1 MEKWAD
7 SSETARPRR
16 PQLDEIE
23 AARTRLAAYMHRTP
37 LVQLDLRLPDRRIFL
52 KLETLSP
59 IGAFKLRPALNALL
73 SRDIKTLCSGVAT
86 ASSGNMA
93 YGMAWAAH
101 RLGVPMAAYMYSG
114 APRAKIDGVR
124 RLGGDVRFISTETWW
139 RYIVEAERPEL
150 DELLINPVTD
160 QAVLSGNGII
170 GLEIVED
177 LPEIDVVVTPFGGG
191 SLTTGVASA
200 VKALRPQAMIVAAE
214 DESAAPVT
222 AALAAGNIVEIE
234 TKPSFVKSI
243 GGPSLVPQLWPV
255 VSELIDG
262 AVAVSLDQITDA
274 MRLLFSKAKVVAEG
288 AGAASLAV
296 ALASDQ
302 IKGNVVCVISGG
314 NIDAATYSQVL
325 AGTIPDP

>member
-1 MEKWAD
+1 MKPGSGSFETT
-7 SSETARPRR
+7 SPRRPRLEEIETARS
-16 PQLDEIE
+16 
-23 AARTRLAAYMHRTP
+23 RLAGYMPRTP
-37 LVQLDLRLPDRRIFL
+37 LVHLDLGLPDRRIFL

-73 SRDIKTLCSGVAT
+73 SRDIANLRDGVAT

-93 YGMAWAAH
+93 YGMAWAAN

-114 APRAKIDGVR
+114 APQTKIDGVR
-124 RLGGDVRFISTETWW
+124 KLGGDVRFISMETWW
-139 RYIVEAERPEL
+139 RYIVEAEQPEL

-177 LPEIDVVVTPFGGG
+177 LPEIDVVVMPFGGG

-302 IKGNVVCVISGG
+302 IKGNVVCVVSGG
-314 NIDAATYSQVL
+314 NIDAAAYSQVL